1 MRVVFLGNAEWSVPS
16 LESLAA
22 SSHEIALVITRVP
35 RPAGRKRKLSATAVA
50 VAAHRLGLPLL
61 ETESAKSGPAFDAL
75 AGASP
80 DALAVVAYGEILPA
94 AVLGLAR
101 VASVNLHF
109 SLLPKL
115 RGAAPVQRAILEG
128 LDTTGLTTIRMD
140 EGMDT
145 GPVLLQASEP
155 ISVDDDAGSLGSRLA
170 VIGGRLLVETLDGIQ
185 EGTIE
190 ERPQDESAATFA
202 PKLKPQDRRIV
213 WERSASEVL
222 RQIRA
227 MAPEPGAE
235 TSLRGRTLKVYRA
248 SDASDAVA
256 SEGDGDPGEIVVASA
271 ETLAVATAHLPVVL
285 EEVQPEGRRRM
296 SGAEFARGYRP
307 RLGERLG

>member
-1 MRVVFLGNAEWSVPS
+1 M
-16 LESLAA
+16 
-22 SSHEIALVITRVP
+22 
-35 RPAGRKRKLSATAVA
+35 
-50 VAAHRLGLPLL
+50 

-145 GPVLLQASEP
+145 GPILLQASEP

-170 VIGGRLLVETLDGIQ
+170 VIGGRLLVETLDGI
-185 EGTIE
+185 EKGTIE
-190 ERPQDESAATFA
+190 QRPQDEAAATFA
-202 PKLKPQDRRIV
+202 PKLKPQDRRIA
-213 WERSASEVL
+213 WERNASDVL

-235 TSLRGRTLKVYRA
+235 TSLRGRTLKVHRASVA
-248 SDASDAVA
+248 SDAIAF
-256 SEGDGDPGEIVVASA
+256 EGDGDPGEIVVASA
-271 ETLAVATAHLPVVL
+271 ETLAVATAHLPIVL
-285 EEVQPEGRRRM
+285 EEVQPEGRTRM